1 MAAVSPRTPA
11 MDEKAASGPFLRWK
25 DSFSVGIKAL
35 DDDHRLMVQLIN
47 AACIA
52 RHDGG
57 RTEALRVHE
66 SLAAAA
72 EAHFERE
79 EDVLRQLGR
88 GTPRSEEH
96 TSELQSLMR
105 ISYAV

>member
-72 EAHFERE
+72 EAHFESE
-79 EDVLRQLGR
+79 EDVLR
-88 GTPRSEEH
+88 SEERRVG
-96 TSELQSLMR
+96 TECVGTCRSR
-105 ISYAV
+105 GWPDR

>member
-66 SLAAAA
+66 
-72 EAHFERE
+72 
-79 EDVLRQLGR
+79 
-88 GTPRSEEH
+88 RSEEH

-105 ISYAV
+105 TSYAVFCLKKKNTKNNKQHRLKDTIESR

>member
-1 MAAVSPRTPA
+1 M
-11 MDEKAASGPFLRWK
+11 RWK

-88 GTPRSEEH
+88 GTPAQAH
-96 TSELQSLMR
+96 GGGSLDPMT
-105 ISYAV
+105 AT

>member
-72 EAHFERE
+72 E
-79 EDVLRQLGR
+79 
-88 GTPRSEEH
+88 RSEEH
-96 TSELQSLMR
+96 TPELQSLMR
-105 ISYAV
+105 ISYAVFCLKKKNNTIYQAQ

>member
-25 DSFSVGIKAL
+25 DSFSVGIKSL
-35 DDDHRLMVQLIN
+35 DDDHRLMVQLIT
-47 AACIA
+47 AACIP

-79 EDVLRQLGR
+79 EAVPSQLD
-88 GTPRSEEH
+88 RSEKR
-96 TSELQSLMR
+96 TSAIQS
-105 ISYAV
+105 IKP